1 MERDILFVM
10 SMTASTREEAESA
23 LLKFQTVEDAIDA
36 LLVKPVSSGD
46 KHIPLPP
53 KIDSGLTAEQEERC
67 KKGRWL
73 QDQVNVVF
81 SAAHSKTRT
90 PLDAGDCSSTAAPPS
105 SPSPAGI
112 EVPVCDTLDVDEK
125 TTLADLQSVAPQ

>member
-10 SMTASTREEAESA
+10 SMTAATHEESEAA
-23 LLKFQTVEDAIDA
+23 LIKYQTVEDAIDA

-53 KIDSGLTAEQEERC
+53 KIDTGMSTEQEERC

-73 QDQVNVVF
+73 QDKVNAVF
-81 SAAHSKTRT
+81 SVAHSQTRT
-90 PLDAGDCSSTAAPPS
+90 LPAVEDCSSSAVPPS
-105 SPSPAGI
+105 SPES
-112 EVPVCDTLDVDEK
+112 EVVLPVCEPPDVAEK
-125 TTLADLQSVAPQ
+125 MTQ

>member
-23 LLKFQTVEDAIDA
+23 LLKFQSVEDAIDS
-36 LLVKPVSSGD
+36 LLVKPPSAGD
-46 KHIPLPP
+46 KYIPAAPA
-53 KIDSGLTAEQEERC
+53 IDKGLTTEQEERC

-90 PLDAGDCSSTAAPPS
+90 PLDAEDCSSSAAPPS
-105 SPSPAGI
+105 SPAPAGTASPPSDTPGAGGRMT
-112 EVPVCDTLDVDEK
+112 PV
-125 TTLADLQSVAPQ
+125 DLQSASPQ

>member
-10 SMTASTREEAESA
+10 SMTASTHEESEAA
-23 LLKFQTVEDAIDA
+23 LNKYQTVEDAIDA

-53 KIDSGLTAEQEERC
+53 KIDTGMSTEQEERC

-73 QDQVNVVF
+73 QDKVNAVF
-81 SAAHSKTRT
+81 SVAHSQTRT
-90 PLDAGDCSSTAAPPS
+90 LPAVEDCSSSVVPPS
-105 SPSPAGI
+105 SPESA
-112 EVPVCDTLDVDEK
+112 VVLPVCEPPDVAEK
-125 TTLADLQSVAPQ
+125 MTQ